1 MTREFVD
8 YALTRFP
15 DEPRFVLARALAAD
29 QARAFEAAE
38 GRGGAAEAAHVRD
51 VTARYDAA
59 ARFDETAAEAR
70 VRKGLFL
77 HRIGRHA
84 DALHALDQVIPAQIE
99 RELFLAY
106 IHRLVRGRVL
116 EALEKFDEARAAY
129 QAARDALPNAQSPRV
144 ALMRLLMRAG
154 DRPAAE
160 ALAASI
166 QTASDEAFDPWW
178 LYWLGDYRH
187 YDAIRDRLRERTR
200 S

>member
-1 MTREFVD
+1 M
-8 YALTRFP
+8 
-15 DEPRFVLARALAAD
+15 
-29 QARAFEAAE
+29 
-38 GRGGAAEAAHVRD
+38 
-51 VTARYDAA
+51 
-59 ARFDETAAEAR
+59 
-70 VRKGLFL
+70 
-77 HRIGRHA
+77 
-84 DALHALDQVIPAQIE
+84 
-99 RELFLAY
+99 
-106 IHRLVRGRVL
+106 RGRVL

-129 QAARDALPNAQSPRV
+129 QAGRDAVPGAQSPRV